1 MKKIDFSTYITEEI
15 MKNPITTCPLWVI
28 KSLCFLFKLMC
39 NKKQLEEVKTDRLIK
54 KRVLSSTTIAK
65 VHIKKVI
72 MRLKYKNLASQV
84 KSFVNK

>member
-1 MKKIDFSTYITEEI
+1 
-15 MKNPITTCPLWVI
+15 
-28 KSLCFLFKLMC
+28 MC

-54 KRVLSSTTIAK
+54 KSVWSPTTIAK